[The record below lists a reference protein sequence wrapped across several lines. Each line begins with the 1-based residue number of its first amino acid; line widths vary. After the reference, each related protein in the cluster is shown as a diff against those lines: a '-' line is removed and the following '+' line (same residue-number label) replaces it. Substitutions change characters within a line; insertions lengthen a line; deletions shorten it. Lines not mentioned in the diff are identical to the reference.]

1 MEPNQ
6 QPRGYDVTAQARQVQ
21 ALIAQLT
28 EKMQL
33 RKWAVERAVEIV
45 TAEGMQ
51 ADAGAAIVE
60 TIKGLTEYFHDFAS
74 KPALEAIASVEP
86 KPLDAA

>member
-33 RKWAVERAVEIV
+33 RKWAVEMAVEIV
-45 TAEGMQ
+45 VACAGRGLNTAPLEEIFE
-51 ADAGAAIVE
+51 AI
-60 TIKGLTEYFHDFAS
+60 HDFAS
-74 KPALEAIASVEP
+74 KPAVEAIASVEP